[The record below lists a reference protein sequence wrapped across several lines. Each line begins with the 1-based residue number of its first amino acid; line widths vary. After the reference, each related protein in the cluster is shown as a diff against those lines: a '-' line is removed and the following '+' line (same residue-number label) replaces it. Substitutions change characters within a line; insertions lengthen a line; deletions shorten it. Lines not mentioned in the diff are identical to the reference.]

1 MALHR
6 NGCYVDAVRAC
17 IYIYSNSSRN
27 ILAVSCHVS
36 PQYWAERKV
45 SPREQAGDLSLFTSV
60 MGRKEGSYPEDVF
73 TIIACKLPDS
83 AMTHRSTLTNLT
95 AI

>member
-1 MALHR
+1 MSL
-6 NGCYVDAVRAC
+6 
-17 IYIYSNSSRN
+17 I
-27 ILAVSCHVS
+27 S

-45 SPREQAGDLSLFTSV
+45 SPREQAEDLSLFTSV